1 MNPLPFIKMHGLGND
16 FVVLDARRHSI
27 ALTPEAIRRLGDR
40 RRGVGFDQ
48 LLTLLPSDSAACYMR
63 IDNSDGSSAGACG
76 NGTRCVARLL
86 LEESGAAEVGIDSP
100 GGLLHA
106 RRAPEGLV
114 TVNMGAPR
122 FGWRDVPLAREMDT
136 LHVDLAVEAGGC
148 RLSGPVA
155 LSMGNPHAVF
165 FVDDAE
171 AVPLEVVGPLV
182 ERHEL
187 FPDRANCSVAN
198 VRADGSIRL
207 RVFERGAGIT
217 QACGSGTCATY
228 AAARRRN
235 LVNGPARI
243 DLDGGSL
250 WMDMNDKGEI
260 LMTGPASLSY
270 RGEIDAELLDGAE
283 AA

>member
-16 FVVLDARRHSI
+16 FVVLDGRRHPLDLSP
-27 ALTPEAIRRLGDR
+27 AAIRRIGDR

-48 LLTLLPSDSAACYMR
+48 LLTLLPSDSADCYMR
-63 IDNSDGSSAGACG
+63 IDNSDGSGAGACG
-76 NGTRCVARLL
+76 NGTRCVGRLL
-86 LEESGAAEVGIDSP
+86 LEETGKDAVVIDSP

-106 RRAPEGLV
+106 RRAADGMV
-114 TVNMGAPR
+114 TVNMGRPR
-122 FGWRDVPLAREMDT
+122 TGWRDVPLAREMDT

-148 RLSGPVA
+148 RLSDPVA

-171 AVPLEVVGPLV
+171 AVPLDLVGPLV
-182 ERHEL
+182 EGHEL
-187 FPDRANCSVAN
+187 FPDRANCSVAS

-228 AAARRRN
+228 AAARLRR
-235 LVNGPARI
+235 LIDGPARI
-243 DLDGGSL
+243 DLDGGPL
-250 WMDMNDKGEI
+250 WLDMTADGEI
-260 LMTGPASLSY
+260 LMTGAASYSY
-270 RGEIDAELLDGAE
+270 RGEIAPEILDE
-283 AA
+283 AQAA